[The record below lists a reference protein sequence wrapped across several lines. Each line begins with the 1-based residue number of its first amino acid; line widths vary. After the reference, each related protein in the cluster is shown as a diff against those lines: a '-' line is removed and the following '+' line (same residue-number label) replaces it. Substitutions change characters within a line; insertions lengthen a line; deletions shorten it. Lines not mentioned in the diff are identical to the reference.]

1 VLLCCGSFIPF
12 WLVFLTA
19 TMTGE
24 PSHSTQQ
31 HNFFTMKTLQM
42 ILSTIDT
49 SFYYNFMS
57 QYLQFNKAFFALNTQ
72 SWFPIWPIAKS
83 YREMITRQFSN
94 FTFSVSVAETDFWM
108 KIFLSFFC
116 WINPLTEITLTRQES
131 TLLPCKKLEM

>member
-1 VLLCCGSFIPF
+1 
-12 WLVFLTA
+12 
-19 TMTGE
+19 MTGE

-72 SWFPIWPIAKS
+72 SWFPI
-83 YREMITRQFSN
+83 
-94 FTFSVSVAETDFWM
+94 
-108 KIFLSFFC
+108 
-116 WINPLTEITLTRQES
+116 
-131 TLLPCKKLEM
+131 